1 MGRRPFVSPV
11 KSSVG
16 RAIVVRNEG
25 QDADAQLLHGE
36 ATESGKQATN
46 EDREPNLNLVEP
58 GTVSGSVDEANTMAK
73 VGEKGRT
80 GAHAGKMAAFAFDAQ
95 ILLDATLRS
104 DQTHQG
110 FGLMSI
116 ELIGDKDP
124 AGVRIGLDSL
134 GDVSGKVG
142 FGARGSNAGSDDL
155 SSGHIQI
162 GDQTLGAVSVVFK
175 FLSLDVTRLHG
186 QRWVET
192 FEGLDAGHLIGTGHM
207 GTHRGKRRSGLI
219 HLTHRADLLGQC
231 ERIVGGWGEPI
242 PFPMGL

>member
-1 MGRRPFVSPV
+1 MGRRPFVGPV

-16 RAIVVRNEG
+16 RAIVVRNKG
-25 QDADAQLLHGE
+25 QDTGTQLLHGE

-46 EDREPNLNLVEP
+46 EDREPDLNLVEP
-58 GTVSGSVDEANTMAK
+58 GTVSGRVDEANAMAG

-80 GAHAGKMAAFAFDAQ
+80 GAHAGQMATFAFDAQ
-95 ILLDATLRS
+95 ILLDAALRS

-124 AGVRIGLDSL
+124 AGVRIGLESL

-155 SSGHIQI
+155 SRGHIQI

-175 FLSLDVTRLHG
+175 FLSLDVTGLHG
-186 QRWVET
+186 QRRVET

-207 GTHRGKRRSGLI
+207 GTRRGKREGGLI
-219 HLTHRADLLGQC
+219 HLTHRADLRGQFA
-231 ERIVGGWGEPI
+231 RIVGGWSEPI
-242 PFPMGL
+242 PFTMGL